1 VSQPLVAPNQYSQS
15 KKFVALQQH
24 TAHLTEK
31 YEQLSANYEQHT
43 AHLTEKYEQLLTNYE
58 QHTAHLTEKY
68 EQLSAN
74 YEQLR

>member
-1 VSQPLVAPNQYSQS
+1 MSQPLVASNQYTQS

-43 AHLTEKYEQLLTNYE
+43 AHLTDKYE
-58 QHTAHLTEKY
+58 
-68 EQLSAN
+68 
-74 YEQLR
+74 

>member
-1 VSQPLVAPNQYSQS
+1 MDPIKIGCAGSPTLRPRTCGRPVVSQPLVASNQYTQS

-43 AHLTEKYEQLLTNYE
+43 AHLTDKYE
-58 QHTAHLTEKY
+58 
-68 EQLSAN
+68 
-74 YEQLR
+74 